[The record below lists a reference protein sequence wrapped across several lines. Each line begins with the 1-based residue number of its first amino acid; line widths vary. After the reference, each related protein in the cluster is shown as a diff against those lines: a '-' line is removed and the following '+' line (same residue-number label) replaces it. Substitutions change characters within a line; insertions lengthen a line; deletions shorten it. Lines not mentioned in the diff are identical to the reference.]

1 MTAVSLPAGTEA
13 AALTGAIDFQTLYD
27 QAGIPNTDE
36 VEALERFLGGLDS
49 NLPDAS
55 KLAAAKAFL
64 GAIGKAPSDVITD
77 SGRKIEVV
85 RAVADAKRA
94 DTEKAVGERQ
104 AAINELQR
112 QIDEQRAA
120 IEGMQK
126 DLESV
131 RSQCVVEESRLQ
143 GARDV
148 LRLRERI
155 PRRPGRR
162 PQALAGP
169 ELAREPGYYNNR
181 IRGASFSAANGA
193 GGAGGGGGAEVGDGL
208 VGLGFEVGHRGDAQ
222 DQAVELLGQLVARAD
237 AHDVGLEIVE
247 GFLQRLHLHDDAPC
261 RRSRSGRAA

>member
-1 MTAVSLPAGTEA
+1 MSWGQKLKSVFIVSNAPAKTADEVLKELEKYELPASPAEAPALPAGTEPA
-13 AALTGAIDFQTLYD
+13 SLSGTIDFQALYD
-27 QAGIPNTDE
+27 HAGIPNTDE

-104 AAINELQR
+104 ATINELQR

-120 IEGMQK
+120 IEGLQK

-143 GARDV
+143 GARMFFGYV
-148 LRLRERI
+148 SE
-155 PRRPGRR
+155 G
-162 PQALAGP
+162 GP
-169 ELAREPGYYNNR
+169 AAARKR
-181 IRGASFSAANGA
+181 
-193 GGAGGGGGAEVGDGL
+193 
-208 VGLGFEVGHRGDAQ
+208 
-222 DQAVELLGQLVARAD
+222 
-237 AHDVGLEIVE
+237 
-247 GFLQRLHLHDDAPC
+247 
-261 RRSRSGRAA
+261 